1 MYGQKN
7 FCLNFNSDFATPIQS
22 FKSHHPILNQR
33 NLQHNPHIYNMKKE
47 INFNAVIEVYES
59 AQDLTAA
66 DEKLL
71 FHAKEAL
78 PAAFA
83 PYSGFQVSA
92 AVLLANNEM
101 VVGTNHENA
110 AYPMCLC
117 AERVAL
123 AAAHAQFPGIPVK
136 TIAITVKSKHKTIAE
151 PVSPCGACRQVICE
165 TEHRYRSA
173 IQIILQGETG
183 VIYKLKSGKD
193 LLPLAFDGDF
203 L

>member
-1 MYGQKN
+1 
-7 FCLNFNSDFATPIQS
+7 
-22 FKSHHPILNQR
+22 
-33 NLQHNPHIYNMKKE
+33 MKKE
-47 INFNAVIEVYES
+47 ITLNAVVEVYETVE
-59 AQDLTAA
+59 DLPF
-66 DEKLL
+66 DDQKLL
-71 FHAKEAL
+71 QQAKNAL
-78 PAAFA
+78 PNAYV

-92 AVLLANNEM
+92 AVLLKNGAT

-123 AAAHAQFPGIPVK
+123 AAAHAQFPNIPIK
-136 TIAITVKSKHKTIAE
+136 TIAIAVKSAHKMVGE
-151 PVSPCGACRQVICE
+151 PASPCGACRQVICE
-165 TEHRYRSA
+165 TEHRYQTP

-183 VIYKLKSGKD
+183 VIYKLQSGKD